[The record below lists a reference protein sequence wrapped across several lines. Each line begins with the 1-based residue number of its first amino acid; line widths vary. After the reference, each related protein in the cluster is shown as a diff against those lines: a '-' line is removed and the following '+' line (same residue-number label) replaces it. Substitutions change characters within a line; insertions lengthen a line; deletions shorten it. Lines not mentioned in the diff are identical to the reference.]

1 MVEDKNGG
9 WWNQH
14 PYFESAVVSVTRT
27 RVEGGTSLPV
37 NGLYTDTEPSGVP
50 HRLSW
55 QVEGWAYDTLYEVEI
70 RNVTLQSGVTR
81 SSSYSV
87 FIDRASIE
95 Y

>member
-14 PYFESAVVSVTRT
+14 PYFESAVVSVTL
-27 RVEGGTSLPV
+27 VEGGTSLPV

-55 QVEGWAYDTLYEVEI
+55 QVEGWAYDTL
-70 RNVTLQSGVTR
+70 
-81 SSSYSV
+81 
-87 FIDRASIE
+87 IDRANIE